1 MKNKLLVITALLSAG
16 SIFCA
21 QQQPTVLPIECSDG
35 KLYIQEST
43 LLKFKFFAG
52 MAESF
57 NCPLSE
63 IELEPTPTK
72 DYPLVCSVRKN
83 PLFWK
88 AFLKKQAF
96 YSNTITHE
104 FHIDCTTAV
113 MQLLIDFIETPQEL
127 LKEQSQALQQML
139 LTLSLA
145 DLASLVKVADQLNLQ
160 EPYLTHLEQLLIPVF
175 RNPAFT
181 QEFLHDQSIQEHVNA
196 CYNLNWKHLI
206 CPRFVAASL
215 DRTISTAYYQAF
227 GNHTDLIRFS
237 GLSPDG
243 KYLAT
248 GSWDKTAKITDSVT
262 GQTIR
267 TINHEGRVS
276 SVAFSPD
283 GKYLAT
289 GSWDRTAKV
298 TDIETGQ
305 IIRTIN
311 HEGSV
316 CSIAFSPDGK
326 YLATGSWDRTAK
338 VTDIETGQTICTI
351 NDQGSVYSVALSPDG
366 KYLAIG
372 TWDDTAKITDIE
384 TDQTICTINHKD
396 SVNSVAFS
404 PDGKY
409 LATGSV
415 DRTVKIT
422 DIGTGQTICTINHD
436 KLVSSVAFN
445 PNGKY
450 LAVNS
455 CCIPIEQ
462 YDSTQSILIDALA
475 SRTPRLSYEQ
485 LSPKMQQ
492 LLFTLPEDLR
502 NQLVTDIAEQSAIMH
517 QASSDQVDDNPIPL
531 EHRCPSGEHN
541 TRQGC
546 CGCGYENVD

>member
-1 MKNKLLVITALLSAG
+1 MKNKLLFITALLSAG

-113 MQLLIDFIETPQEL
+113 MQLLIDFIEIPEEL
-127 LKEQSQALQQML
+127 LEEHRAALQQRL
-139 LTLSLA
+139 LALSLA

-248 GSWDKTAKITDSVT
+248 GSADKTATITDIET

-267 TINHEGRVS
+267 TINHE
-276 SVAFSPD
+276 D
-283 GKYLAT
+283 
-289 GSWDRTAKV
+289 
-298 TDIETGQ
+298 
-305 IIRTIN
+305 
-311 HEGSV
+311 SV

-351 NDQGSVYSVALSPDG
+351 NHQGSVRSVALSPDG
-366 KYLAIG
+366 KYLATG
-372 TWDDTAKITDIE
+372 SADKTATITDIE
-384 TDQTICTINHKD
+384 TGQTIRTINHA
-396 SVNSVAFS
+396 SLVCSVAFS

-409 LATGSV
+409 LATGSWNN
-415 DRTVKIT
+415 TAKIT
-422 DIGTGQTICTINHD
+422 DSVTGQTICTINHQGS
-436 KLVSSVAFN
+436 VYSVAFS
-445 PNGKY
+445 PDRKY

-455 CCIPIEQ
+455 YCIPIEQ
-462 YDSTQSILIDALA
+462 YYSTQSILIDSLA
-475 SRTPRLSYEQ
+475 SHTPRLSYEQ
-485 LSPKMQQ
+485 LSPNMQQ
-492 LLFTLPEDLR
+492 LLFTLPEGLR
-502 NQLVTDIAEQSAIMH
+502 SQLVTDIPEQSAIMH